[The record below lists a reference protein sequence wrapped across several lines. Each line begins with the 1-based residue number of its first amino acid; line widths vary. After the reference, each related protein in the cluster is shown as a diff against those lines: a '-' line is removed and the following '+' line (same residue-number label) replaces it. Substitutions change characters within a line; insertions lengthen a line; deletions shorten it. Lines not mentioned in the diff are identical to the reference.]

1 MDSVR
6 PVQHWSDADF
16 AVDCRGN
23 GLDKNTGFS
32 SVFRLR
38 RFLWNDSAWKGIY
51 HLGGYVKATK
61 MTIASRHGT
70 KTDGSHPDAE
80 VRKWERT
87 LHSRR
92 ANPPGSADSTSGSQD
107 VFPQS
112 CRGKMG
118 EEPGGRVRGSFERA
132 SPEQQTQNAREP
144 HRLVHRRVRED
155 L

>member
-61 MTIASRHGT
+61 MTVASRHGT

-80 VRKWERT
+80 V
-87 LHSRR
+87 
-92 ANPPGSADSTSGSQD
+92 
-107 VFPQS
+107 S

-155 L
+155 LEVAAEASCQP